1 MEVITLAVTPFMQ
14 NCRIIACSNTKQ
26 AAIIDP
32 GGEPEKIKAV
42 LSQHGLTAVKV
53 LLTHAHLDHVG
64 ASVALSEEL
73 NIDIIGPHQADQF
86 WLDALPAQSQMFG
99 FPTHQAFLPNQWLN
113 PGEVI
118 ELGDLRLE
126 VRHCPGHTPGHV
138 VFYEA
143 NAKTVIVGDV
153 LFKGSVGRTD
163 FPKGDPQQ
171 LRQSIEQ
178 QLFSLPDDVKVL
190 SGHGEDTSIGHER
203 KTNPFMSGRFG

>member
-99 FPTHQAFLPNQWLN
+99 FPTHQAFLPNQWLK
-113 PGEVI
+113 E
-118 ELGDLRLE
+118 
-126 VRHCPGHTPGHV
+126 T
-138 VFYEA
+138 F
-143 NAKTVIVGDV
+143 
-153 LFKGSVGRTD
+153 
-163 FPKGDPQQ
+163 
-171 LRQSIEQ
+171 
-178 QLFSLPDDVKVL
+178 
-190 SGHGEDTSIGHER
+190 
-203 KTNPFMSGRFG
+203 

>member
-126 VRHCPGHTPGHV
+126 APLPWAYTRSRG
-138 VFYEA
+138 
-143 NAKTVIVGDV
+143 V
-153 LFKGSVGRTD
+153 LRG
-163 FPKGDPQQ
+163 QC
-171 LRQSIEQ
+171 
-178 QLFSLPDDVKVL
+178 
-190 SGHGEDTSIGHER
+190 
-203 KTNPFMSGRFG
+203 